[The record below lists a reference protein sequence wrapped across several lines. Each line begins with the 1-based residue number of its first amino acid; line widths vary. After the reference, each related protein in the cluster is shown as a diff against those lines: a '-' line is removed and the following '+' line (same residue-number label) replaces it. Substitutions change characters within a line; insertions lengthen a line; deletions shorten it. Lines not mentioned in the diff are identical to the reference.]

1 MMLQDHCDVAVI
13 GLYDSMGTCTISGIL
28 CLVCYGTPR
37 YGHFNSGG
45 GLSKGF
51 FSYGVQRGIY
61 MYIHSFTSISRYLLI
76 SPVSS

>member
-1 MMLQDHCDVAVI
+1 MLVQDHSDVAVI

-28 CLVCYGTPR
+28 CYGTPR

-45 GLSKGF
+45 QFSKGF
-51 FSYGVQRGIY
+51 FSYRVQRGIY
-61 MYIHSFTSISRYLLI
+61 MYTHSFTSISRYLQI